1 MDAAID
7 KVKNKA
13 KQFEISTAELVFHE
27 EIDEMCSLW
36 FCLVPKNIWKKYE
49 RMLLFFFL
57 V

>member
-36 FCLVPKNIWKKYE
+36 FCLVPKNTW
-49 RMLLFFFL
+49 
-57 V
+57 